1 MDSVEKRIFE
11 NEVLEIDSLPKY
23 EEVELRSFA
32 PNYLLKRNISTTIWV
47 IIIAVGITIS
57 YNFAEEFQ
65 IFVPFVGAAFFL
77 IIIWS
82 YISNYQWYKKSGYA
96 VRERD
101 IIFKRGFLFE
111 KTTVV
116 PFNRVQHVSTN
127 RGVMDK
133 MLNLSTLNVFTAG
146 GSGSDVTLPGLLP
159 ETASSLKETL
169 AARMSGHV

>member
-1 MDSVEKRIFE
+1 MDSVEQGMFK
-11 NEVLEIDSLPKY
+11 NEVLENDSLPNY
-23 EEVELRSFA
+23 EGVELKSFA
-32 PNYLLKRNISTTIWV
+32 PNYLLKRHISTSIWLLIVAAAVV
-47 IIIAVGITIS
+47 IA
-57 YNFAEEFQ
+57 YNFAEEFR
-65 IFVPFVGAAFFL
+65 IFVPFLGGAL
-77 IIIWS
+77 ILKFVWS
-82 YISNYQWYKKSGYA
+82 YITNYQWFRKSGYA
-96 VRERD
+96 LREHD

-146 GSGSDVTLPGLLP
+146 GSGSDIALPGLLP
-159 ETASSLKETL
+159 ETADSLKEIL